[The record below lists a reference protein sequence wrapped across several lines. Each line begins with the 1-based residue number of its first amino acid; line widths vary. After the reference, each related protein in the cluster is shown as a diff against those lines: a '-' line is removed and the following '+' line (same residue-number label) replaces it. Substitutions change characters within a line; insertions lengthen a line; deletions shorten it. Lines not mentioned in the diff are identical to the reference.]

1 MVDINQTNISCIN
14 SGLLIFIIKYMENN
28 LANFLTELRKKYY
41 KEVIPAFDNFKKL
54 LKMWK
59 DFYNYRPKDSASLQ
73 NSTTIP
79 FNIWQKVTD
88 LLLKNDEN
96 DVCSLFYK

>member
-1 MVDINQTNISCIN
+1 MNNN
-14 SGLLIFIIKYMENN
+14 LGMFIIG
-28 LANFLTELRKKYY
+28 LRKKY
-41 KEVIPAFDNFKKL
+41 KDEVIPAFENFKKL

-79 FNIWQKVTD
+79 FNILQIVTD

-96 DVCSLFYK
+96 KICFLFYK